1 MDGFA
6 FFSKLLDL
14 IVWAVVGFFGLGL
27 LGLALD
33 ARKARAQAA
42 AQNQVK
48 PHRSTTTVDTD
59 MTPEESMRKRLTID
73 LPLWTS
79 LALMLYIAY
88 SYNNLL
94 GNLGQT
100 RVPDL
105 AIMVIFLPVLY
116 FLALRFRNRK
126 MNSRPRQLS
135 LGIACTGALV
145 GIPLLVAIF
154 AGAVLS
160 SEGNSLWMLLY
171 FVCTVALATAGA
183 AACGVAVSVMLRWVL
198 QLIWWLLGSPP
209 HPEMNKVAES
219 SNGGQDGQQYGG
231 NVAGNIEGQGPGS
244 GPVETNSAPVPAH
257 SGDDKGTPASPVDFK
272 RPKLKLDSLSGMTQV
287 KEEITRSIAPF
298 AAYAQGKGII
308 SDRNGILLSGP
319 PGNGKTV
326 FAEAIAG
333 ELGLPLLKA
342 SCQVMTSMWIN
353 DSGQQVKNLFDFAC
367 STPCVLFLDEFD
379 SVARSREAFN
389 MHNEDMKVVAALLTE
404 IDNVRSKRVVLV
416 AATNYA
422 DRLDAAV
429 CRDGRF
435 DFRIE
440 IPYPDLEARIGI
452 LRGMLT
458 KFKVGADDATVKHV
472 AALWVRRSVAFIEAT
487 VKRLRDDGKGTW
499 LRKASVE
506 DFKLASRQ
514 ASRRASAIPSEGA
527 KLSELALTSN
537 VRRETDSL
545 VYRLR
550 HWEDI
555 AERGGE
561 PPSGVLLYG
570 PPGTGKTNLVRA
582 LARELEYWHVFE
594 VSAADVL
601 QDPRKFRETME
612 LAATHRPAIVFID
625 EADELLKERS
635 YSNATAATNEILKAM
650 DGMMGTIPEIVFMAA
665 TNNAELMDAAAL
677 RGGRFSEKI
686 FMGRLTGDDLVA
698 FLEKDFASKSKVQF
712 DPDLT
717 PVSLAARLQ
726 ETAPADALGL
736 LRKAINYTFG
746 QDGSARAVCMA
757 DIEKAIETTQL

>member
-1 MDGFA
+1 MEEFG
-6 FFSKLLDL
+6 LLGKVL
-14 IVWAVVGFFGLGL
+14 SFLVWAVIAFLGLGF

-33 ARKARAQAA
+33 AHKARVQAA
-42 AQNQVK
+42 ALNPPK
-48 PHRSTTTVDTD
+48 PRRTTTGVANE
-59 MTPEESMRKRLTID
+59 MTPEQSMKQRLTFD
-73 LPLWTS
+73 LPIWTS
-79 LALMLYIAY
+79 LALMVYVAY
-88 SYNNLL
+88 RYNNLL
-94 GNLGQT
+94 DNVGQT
-100 RVPDL
+100 RVPYL
-105 AIMVIFLPVLY
+105 TVMVICLPVLY
-116 FLALRFRNRK
+116 FLALRSRDRK
-126 MNSRPRQLS
+126 MSSHLSQLA
-135 LGIACTGALV
+135 LGTACNAALIA
-145 GIPLLVAIF
+145 IPYLVAVF

-160 SEGNSLWMLLY
+160 SEGNSLWLLLS
-171 FVCTVALATAGA
+171 FVCTVTLALAGA
-183 AACGVAVSVMLRWVL
+183 AASGVAIAAMGSWVL
-198 QLIWWLLGSPP
+198 HLIWWLLGSPP
-209 HPEMNKVAES
+209 HPEMNKAVQC
-219 SNGGQDGQQYGG
+219 ND
-231 NVAGNIEGQGPGS
+231 EGQTPRPSAGQTYS
-244 GPVETNSAPVPAH
+244 AAPVPAQ
-257 SGDDKGTPASPVDFK
+257 SRDDSSSAPACVFDFK
-272 RPKLKLDSLSGMTQV
+272 RPTLTLDSLSGMTQV
-287 KEEITRSIAPF
+287 KEEIARAIAPF
-298 AAYAQGKGII
+298 VPYAQRKGII

-342 SCQVMTSMWIN
+342 SCQVITSPWIN
-353 DSGQQVKNLFDFAC
+353 DSPQKIKDLFDFAGA
-367 STPCVLFLDEFD
+367 TPCVLFLDEFD
-379 SVARSREAFN
+379 SIARSREAAN
-389 MHNEDMKVVAALLTE
+389 MHNEDMKVVTSLLTE
-404 IDNVRSKRVVLV
+404 IDNIRTKRVVLI

-422 DRLDAAV
+422 DRLDAAI

-435 DFRIE
+435 DYRIE

-472 AALWVRRSVAFIEAT
+472 ATLWVRRSVAFFEAT
-487 VKRLRDDGKGTW
+487 VKRLRDDGKGSW
-499 LRKASVE
+499 RRKATVE

-514 ASRRASAIPSEGA
+514 ASRRSSAIPSEGA
-527 KLSELALTSN
+527 KLSELALTAS

-594 VSAADVL
+594 VNAADVL

-625 EADELLKERS
+625 EADDLLKERA

-650 DGMMGTIPEIVFMAA
+650 DGMMGKIPEIVFMAA
-665 TNNAELMDAAAL
+665 TNNVELMDAAAL

-686 FMGRLTGDDLVA
+686 FMGLLAGDDLVA
-698 FLEKDFASKSKVQF
+698 FLEKDFASKDRVQF
-712 DPDLT
+712 AADLT
-717 PVSLAARLQ
+717 PGSLADKLQ
-726 ETAPADALGL
+726 EIAPADALGL

-757 DIEKAIETTQL
+757 DVEKALETTQL